1 MQSWIVIRRFKS
13 FCFSTNF

>member
-1 MQSWIVIRRFKS
+1 MQPWIVIRRFKS